1 MGEITEGGFIM
12 KLCGILTLGLVLGL
26 TGSAW
31 AVDGVVDIN
40 QARALAGG
48 VSPGDTAGFP
58 VTISQA
64 GSYRLTGNLTVP
76 DANTTAIS
84 VAADNVT
91 IDLNGFS
98 ILGPTGAGTGR
109 GVSGVGFS
117 HTTVLHGTVQGV
129 GEDGIRLGSDAHVEG
144 VRAANNGGNGILTG
158 SASLVRG
165 NTAENNA
172 SFGLSLDTETGYA
185 QNVLS
190 DNNGGNAN
198 PQVSG
203 GVEIGANTN
212 ICGGAA
218 LCP

>member
-1 MGEITEGGFIM
+1 MARFYGV
-12 KLCGILTLGLVLGL
+12 LTLAFLLGL

-40 QARALAGG
+40 QARASAGG

-76 DANTTAIS
+76 DANTTAICVTAS
-84 VAADNVT
+84 NVT
-91 IDLNGFS
+91 VDLNGFS
-98 ILGPTGAGTGR
+98 ILGPGAAGTGR
-109 GVSGVGFS
+109 GVSAVGVT
-117 HTTVLHGTVQGV
+117 HTTVLNGTVQGV
-129 GEDGIRLGSDAHVEG
+129 GEDGLRLGGDAHVER
-144 VRAANNGGNGILTG
+144 VRAASNGGNGILTG
-158 SASLVRG
+158 VASLVRG
-165 NTAENNA
+165 NTAENNG
-172 SFGLSLDTETGYA
+172 SFGLSLSTETGYA

-190 DNNGGNAN
+190 NNNGGNAN

-203 GVEIGANTN
+203 GVEIGSNTN

>member
-1 MGEITEGGFIM
+1 MAKFYGA
-12 KLCGILTLGLVLGL
+12 LTLAFLFGLAS
-26 TGSAW
+26 TAW

-48 VSPGDTAGFP
+48 VSPGDAAGFP

-76 DANTTAIS
+76 NANTTAIS
-84 VAADNVT
+84 VTADNVT
-91 IDLNGFS
+91 VDLNGFS
-98 ILGPTGAGTGR
+98 ILGPGAAGTGR
-109 GVSGVGFS
+109 GVSAAGVTR
-117 HTTVLHGTVQGV
+117 TTVQNGTVQGV
-129 GEDGIRLGSDAHVEG
+129 GEDGLRLGSDARVER
-144 VRAANNGGNGILTG
+144 VRAAGNGGNGVLTG
-158 SASLVRG
+158 AASFVRG
-165 NTAENNA
+165 NTAENNG
-172 SFGLSLDTETGYA
+172 SFGLSLGTETGYG

-190 DNNGGNAN
+190 NNNGGNAN